1 MACRFWS
8 PSLLVIGVSALAPLG
23 GCPDEVLVRDPG
35 GVTGQIC
42 NPITGRPAENAQ
54 VRCTYVDE
62 AGTEQVREATADEL
76 GNFSLAGIGD
86 GTQTVEVTTPEF
98 ETSFSVTIAS
108 RQTALLEDPACRDL
122 APPPGQGLITGQI
135 CNRHTG
141 EIVTDALITVVLADQ
156 TELTT
161 NTNPNDGT
169 FSITVPAGSVVVS
182 VQAENYRKTYLVE
195 VEDEG
200 IHNVEQSTDCAIPDP
215 LSTGFIVGKV
225 CAPGTV
231 DQPLVGAIIT
241 ARYTGS
247 DGSTYFEG
255 PYESLEDGS
264 FIIDPI
270 GPTVA
275 TNVVVKAEKDDF
287 VFSWNVDR
295 VSARVDDIDG
305 VNLSADVACQPLLP
319 NDDRA
324 YLVVEGQYDRIQD
337 VLSRMGLENVDLHD
351 GIPATLNWAEDLF
364 QTQDIINGYDVVFV
378 NCGVEELE
386 LARGLS
392 ANAVRNIRRYVEQGG
407 SLYVSD
413 WAYELIEQAFPEK
426 IDFFGPDDVHDG
438 AQVAIGGAYTARVI
452 DPDLAAQVTD
462 EMTINFQFQLG
473 SVISQV
479 ADDVTIYLETDM
491 QYRRDGNIADILPDT
506 PVTVGFRHGLGKV
519 IFTSFH
525 QEDDETLDGPEDA
538 VLRYL
543 VFEL

>member
-54 VRCTYVDE
+54 VRCSYTDE

-135 CNRHTG
+135 CNHHTG

-161 NTNPNDGT
+161 NTNPDDGT

-182 VQAENYRKTYLVE
+182 VQAENDRKTYLVE

-225 CAPGTV
+225 CAPGTI

-264 FIIDPI
+264 FIVDPI

-287 VFSWNVDR
+287 EFSWNVDR

-305 VNLSADVACQPLLP
+305 VNLTADVACQPLLP